1 MLFSFFSFSNIWSN
15 VQWKMPSSHWTPLS
29 LSVIINAV
37 SNQVELNVITRSII
51 TWSRGTARSIK
62 KRLYQLYHKREN
74 PPYSSRGAGMNF
86 LIENRI
92 LRQSAYLTDSI
103 TVVAIKFFAFFEHDL
118 EKTLT
123 QSLTCSVGRQSQ
135 RGAIQHRILAL
146 VLIYY
151 KVPV

>member
-1 MLFSFFSFSNIWSN
+1 
-15 VQWKMPSSHWTPLS
+15 
-29 LSVIINAV
+29 
-37 SNQVELNVITRSII
+37 
-51 TWSRGTARSIK
+51 
-62 KRLYQLYHKREN
+62 
-74 PPYSSRGAGMNF
+74 MNF

-135 RGAIQHRILAL
+135 RGAIQLRILAL